1 MASEAVQ
8 YVNGRPVLQD
18 GLLVYPEI
26 PMCSECEAEYR
37 VHYSP
42 AEQAWLDE
50 LGLQAN
56 NKINKQHPDHQQTIS
71 LTHDGTYP
79 SMRKSK

>member
-26 PMCSECEAEYR
+26 LMCPECEAEYR
-37 VHYSP
+37 VHYSQ
-42 AEQAWLDE
+42 AEQAWLAE
-50 LGLQAN
+50 LSFQAS
-56 NKINKQHPDHQQTIS
+56 NKINDQHPNHQQTIS
-71 LTHDGTYP
+71 LTHDGIYP